1 MDCISHADVSSRL
14 SYPSPPDGTLPSR
27 RLYQAF
33 LEEGAMVIT
42 KGELRK
48 YRLRATIR
56 TQESLEKTAEIL
68 QAQGFLRWD
77 SEVEGWRIRKKLRE
91 AP

>member
-1 MDCISHADVSSRL
+1 
-14 SYPSPPDGTLPSR
+14 
-27 RLYQAF
+27 
-33 LEEGAMVIT
+33 MVIT

-48 YRLRATIR
+48 YGLRAAIR